1 MAKYIRRD
9 TLIKRFFEKVDMS
22 ERIVDEVNAERFST
36 FEALM
41 DVVMDMPTID
51 IEIAK
56 ITNNSDKGQA
66 IMTKDAYE
74 MFELISGV
82 YFGKQYYF
90 EDNNDMVYSRLSHS
104 YMTKDDALGEFL
116 DEIQSYEC

>member
-22 ERIVDEVNAERFST
+22 ERIINEVNAERFST
-36 FEALM
+36 FEKLM

-56 ITNNSDKGQA
+56 ITNNSDKGQD

>member
-1 MAKYIRRD
+1 MLKTTQKQNYKDISLD
-9 TLIKRFFEKVDMS
+9 SQMYKEK
-22 ERIVDEVNAERFST
+22 I
-36 FEALM
+36 
-41 DVVMDMPTID
+41 
-51 IEIAK
+51 
-56 ITNNSDKGQA
+56 

-90 EDNNDMVYSRLSHS
+90 EQNNGIVYSRLSHS
-104 YMTKDDALGEFL
+104 YMTKDDALKEFL

>member
-1 MAKYIRRD
+1 MYK
-9 TLIKRFFEKVDMS
+9 EK
-22 ERIVDEVNAERFST
+22 I
-36 FEALM
+36 
-41 DVVMDMPTID
+41 
-51 IEIAK
+51 
-56 ITNNSDKGQA
+56 

>member
-1 MAKYIRRD
+1 
-9 TLIKRFFEKVDMS
+9 
-22 ERIVDEVNAERFST
+22 
-36 FEALM
+36 
-41 DVVMDMPTID
+41 
-51 IEIAK
+51 
-56 ITNNSDKGQA
+56 
-66 IMTKDAYE
+66 MTKAAYD

-90 EDNNDMVYSRLSHS
+90 EQNNGIASSRLSRS

>member
-1 MAKYIRRD
+1 MI
-9 TLIKRFFEKVDMS
+9 
-22 ERIVDEVNAERFST
+22 
-36 FEALM
+36 
-41 DVVMDMPTID
+41 
-51 IEIAK
+51 
-56 ITNNSDKGQA
+56 
-66 IMTKDAYE
+66 KDAYE

>member
-1 MAKYIRRD
+1 
-9 TLIKRFFEKVDMS
+9 
-22 ERIVDEVNAERFST
+22 
-36 FEALM
+36 
-41 DVVMDMPTID
+41 
-51 IEIAK
+51 
-56 ITNNSDKGQA
+56 
-66 IMTKDAYE
+66 MTKDAYE

-116 DEIQSYEC
+116 DEIQSYEGPVTYTASNHTLTADEIAKITNNSDYGVGTGC